1 MSEPATAWARITFC
15 FGIFRSS
22 LRTWTSRLQG
32 GPATWTLRRIDV
44 DAAGRSD
51 DENAR
56 LPPELPQKANAQ
68 PVKISLELEP
78 YGVALLWVLA
88 MSLVPFVLGEL
99 VKMLGLAPRA
109 PQPATRTV

>member
-78 YGVALLWVLA
+78 YGVALLW
-88 MSLVPFVLGEL
+88 GEERRSQRL
-99 VKMLGLAPRA
+99 ENHSAALKGRPTGRRHSNSRSV
-109 PQPATRTV
+109 T